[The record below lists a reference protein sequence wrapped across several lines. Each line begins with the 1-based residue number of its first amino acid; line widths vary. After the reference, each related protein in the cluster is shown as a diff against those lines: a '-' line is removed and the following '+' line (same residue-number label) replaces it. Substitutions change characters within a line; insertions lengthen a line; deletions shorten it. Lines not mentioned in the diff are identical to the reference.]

1 MGVRRGPLIVI
12 SGSPGSGKSTYA
24 IRLSR
29 DLGLTYYS
37 TGSIFRAMAAELG
50 IDLLE
55 LNKRAEGS
63 AEIDYMIEKKTIELA
78 EEGNVVIDSH
88 LAAWI
93 LAGRADLL
101 IYVKAS
107 LPERARRVARRDS
120 LSYIDAMEEIVAR
133 EYSHWRRFATRYG
146 IDIRD
151 LSIFHLVVDTEAY
164 GVEETYEIIK
174 AAAKMRIGKLIGGYY
189 TGRGE
194 KRDASDRD
202 RQGVHKD

>member
-1 MGVRRGPLIVI
+1 MSARTGPVIVI

-24 IRLSR
+24 VRLSR
-29 DLGLTYYS
+29 DFGLAYYS

-55 LNKRAEGS
+55 LNRRAERSG
-63 AEIDYMIEKKTIELA
+63 EIDFMIEKKTIELA
-78 EEGNVVIDSH
+78 ERGNVVIDSH

-107 LPERARRVARRDS
+107 LAERARRVARRDS
-120 LSYIDAMEEIVAR
+120 LPYVDALEEIASR
-133 EYSHWRRFATRYG
+133 EYSHWKRFIARYG
-146 IDIRD
+146 VDIRD

-164 GVEETYEIIK
+164 DVDETYEIIRT
-174 AAAKMRIGKLIGGYY
+174 AAKMKIGKFIGGYRVE
-189 TGRGE
+189 RGE
-194 KRDASDRD
+194 KRDASNRD
-202 RQGVHKD
+202 R